1 MTATQLQTPVLK
13 PTNPWAK
20 RNRARVRDVV
30 IASIVPAILAAAIFF
45 GGNAIGWS
53 MDAAVVLVLG
63 FLPLQLIAAFLVG
76 RKYYGSH
83 GKEDALL
90 IVVTIFLS
98 TFVMVLLLSV
108 LWSVIT
114 AGAVALS
121 PQFIFQNSHYIS
133 GTTSLEYGGAGHAI
147 IGTVLA
153 VSIATILT
161 VPLGFGIAVY
171 LTETGG
177 RSRGLI
183 RTLIQAMSG
192 LPSVVSGLFIY
203 SILVIMHWQPTG
215 FSGSLALL
223 PLMLPTVA
231 RVSEEALRLVPVDLR
246 NGALALGSPTW
257 QAFAKVVFPA
267 ARSGLLTAV
276 LLGVARIVG
285 ETAPLVLTTQYN
297 NDTNLNPF
305 NGPMAMLP
313 TFIFGFIRNMY
324 DTSIQRGWGGCLVIM
339 IMVGVLF
346 VGARVANRKKK

>member
-1 MTATQLQTPVLK
+1 MTATQIQTSTIK

-20 RNRARVRDVV
+20 RNKARTRDVAV
-30 IASIVPAILAAAIFF
+30 ASVLPAILAAAVYFV
-45 GGNAIGWS
+45 GTAMGATV
-53 MDAAVVLVLG
+53 DPAVLLILG
-63 FLPLQLIAAFLVG
+63 FLPLQLVSAFVVG
-76 RKYYGSH
+76 KKYYGRH
-83 GKEDALL
+83 GREDALL

-108 LWSVIT
+108 LWSVIS
-114 AGAVALS
+114 AGAIALRPS
-121 PQFIFQNSHYIS
+121 FILQNSHYIS
-133 GTTSLEYGGAGHAI
+133 GTTSLDYGGAGHAI

-153 VSIATILT
+153 VAIATILT

-177 RSRGLI
+177 KARGLI
-183 RTLIQAMSG
+183 RTLVQALSG

-203 SILVIMHWQPTG
+203 SILVLMGWQTTG

-223 PLMLPTVA
+223 PLMLPTVS

-285 ETAPLVLTTQYN
+285 ETAPLVLTTTYN

-313 TFIFGFIRNMY
+313 TFIFGYIRNMY

-339 IMVGVLF
+339 ILVGVLF